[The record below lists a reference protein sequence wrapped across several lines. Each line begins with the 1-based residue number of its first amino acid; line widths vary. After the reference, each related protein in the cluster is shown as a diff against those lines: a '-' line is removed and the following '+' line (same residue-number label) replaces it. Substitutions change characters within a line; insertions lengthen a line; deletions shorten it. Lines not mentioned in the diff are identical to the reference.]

1 MMISLDIQHVTKK
14 YGKTTAVNDFSFAM
28 DPGVYGLIGP
38 NGAGKSTL
46 IKMITTNLS
55 QYEGTIYFGEQEIR
69 KMGASYRDLL
79 GYMPQTATGYGDF
92 TAKQFL
98 YYMSAL
104 KGIKKN
110 DAKKKISEL
119 SGTLSLEQH
128 LNRKVKTYSGGM
140 KQRMFFLQALLNDPR
155 VLVLDEPTA
164 GLDPL
169 KRIRLRNYISS
180 IAKDKI
186 ILIATHVMQDIE
198 TIAKEVDFIKE
209 GSLLF
214 KGSIP
219 ELIGSLKGKVKET
232 WILEEEW
239 IDFQQAEKITRS
251 LRMGNKFH
259 VRYLSDGDAE
269 TNVLP
274 SLEDAYLYYMG

>member
-1 MMISLDIQHVTKK
+1 MISLDIQHVTKK
-14 YGKTTAVNDFSFAM
+14 YGKTIAVNDFSFTM
-28 DPGVYGLIGP
+28 EPGIYGLIGP

-55 QYEGTIYFGEQEIR
+55 QYEGTIYFREQEIR
-69 KMGASYRDLL
+69 KMGSSYRELL

-98 YYMSAL
+98 YYMAAL
-104 KGIKKN
+104 KGIRKEI
-110 DAKKKISEL
+110 AKKKISEL
-119 SGTLSLEQH
+119 SSTLSLDQY
-128 LNRKVKTYSGGM
+128 LNRKVRTYSGGM
-140 KQRMFFLQALLNDPR
+140 KQRLFFLQALLNDPKI
-155 VLVLDEPTA
+155 LVLDEPTA

-169 KRIRLRNYISS
+169 ERIRLRNYISS

-198 TIAKEVDFIKE
+198 TIAKEVIFIKQ

-214 KGSIP
+214 KGSIS
-219 ELIGSLKGKVKET
+219 ELIENLKGKVKET
-232 WILEEEW
+232 WISEEEW
-239 IDFQQAEKITRS
+239 IDFQQTEKITRS
-251 LRMGNKFH
+251 MRMGDKFH
-259 VRYLSDGDAE
+259 VRYLSDRDVE